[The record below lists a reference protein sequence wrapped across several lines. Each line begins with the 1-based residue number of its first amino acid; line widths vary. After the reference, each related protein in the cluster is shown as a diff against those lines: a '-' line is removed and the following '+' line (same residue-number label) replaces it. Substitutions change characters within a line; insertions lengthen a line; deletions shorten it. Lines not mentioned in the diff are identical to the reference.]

1 MNIPQE
7 EHKSQWERLLDNL
20 IIHGSLT
27 SLEIMNGLHIMN
39 YKGRICDLRKKGYTI
54 ATEEHCEV
62 NGEKKPYARYHLK
75 GFPKC

>member
-7 EHKSQWERLLDNL
+7 TRKSQWERLLDYL
-20 IIHGSLT
+20 IVNGSAT
-27 SLEIMNGLHIMN
+27 SLEIMNGLFIMN

-62 NGEKKPYARYHLK
+62 DGEKKPYARYHLR
-75 GFPKC
+75 GFPQ